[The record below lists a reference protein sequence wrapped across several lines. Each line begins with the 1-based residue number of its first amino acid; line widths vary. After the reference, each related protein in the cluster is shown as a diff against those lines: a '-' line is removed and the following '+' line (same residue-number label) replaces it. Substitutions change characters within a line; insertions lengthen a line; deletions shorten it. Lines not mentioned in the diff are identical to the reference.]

1 MKENIRKFTDPE
13 TRAKV
18 HKWFEKHFP
27 YNPDGTKIR
36 EFDLNTS
43 IRLEHVI
50 GWCASYVINNPTT
63 FNQVETHTAKIS
75 GTKILDSTNKRKF
88 KKGKEK

>member
-27 YNPDGTKIR
+27 YNPYGNKVREFNVDTKISL
-36 EFDLNTS
+36 DN
-43 IRLEHVI
+43 VI
-50 GWCASYVINNPTT
+50 SWCASYVINNTT
-63 FNQVETHTAKIS
+63 DNQVDQVETHT

-88 KKGKEK
+88 KKGK